1 MRIVT
6 VPETN
11 QQINGLIPVGPAFSL
26 SGVLHIV
33 VQCRCGTVKVVNYS
47 NLRRGLLRSC
57 GCLRKKASSD
67 RMRSFNL
74 TKPRMQNCKAAHPL
88 YGIYRAML
96 DRCYNPT
103 NKAYKNYGGRGIRVC
118 ARWLGESGIWNFI
131 EDIGQKPSPR
141 HSIDRINNN
150 GDYCP
155 KNCVWADRFA
165 QNSNTRKT
173 VTLTHDGK
181 TLTLSQW
188 SRELS
193 IGRDVLCRRRK
204 RGLSTE
210 EILAPVDKHR
220 SRDVSGRWVKA
231 T

>member
-11 QQINGLIPVGPAFSL
+11 LQINGLVAIGPAFSL
-26 SGVLHIV
+26 SGILHIV
-33 VQCRCGTVKVVNYS
+33 VQCRCGVVKVVNYS

-57 GCLRKKASSD
+57 GCVRKKTSSD
-67 RMRSFNL
+67 RMRSYNL
-74 TKPRMQNCKAAHPL
+74 AKPRMQNGKASHPL
-88 YGIYRAML
+88 YGIYKAML

-103 NKAYKNYGGRGIRVC
+103 NKAYKNYGGRGVKVC
-118 ARWLGESGIWNFI
+118 DHWLGPSGIWNFV
-131 EDIGQKPSPR
+131 EDIGQKPSSK
-141 HSIDRINNN
+141 HSIDRIDND

-155 KNCVWADRFA
+155 ENCRWADRFA

-188 SRELS
+188 ARELG

-210 EILAPVDKHR
+210 EILAPVPKGHN
-220 SRDVSGRWVKA
+220 RDAGGRWVK
-231 T
+231 TT